1 MRVAS
6 SLTKALAATVTV
18 AVFAQ
23 RETAAGG
30 WCTWWGRAHE
40 DLSDLPAAAQ
50 QQRAH
55 AVIPISA
62 DQSGRECPP
71 TQKHLV
77 YPGSSLETCAHEVA
91 EK

>member
-6 SLTKALAATVTV
+6 PLTKALVATVTV
-18 AVFAQ
+18 AVFAEC
-23 RETAAGG
+23 ETAADG
-30 WCTWWGRAHE
+30 WFTRRGRAHE

-50 QQRAH
+50 QRAH
-55 AVIPISA
+55 AIIPISA

-77 YPGSSLETCAHEVA
+77 CPGSSLETPAHEVA